1 MRSSS
6 LLLGLVATVA
16 LAFVTTNLNNMQT
29 KLYDGEIPT
38 YNEQRKSLKKSDVLG
53 TYIVKNDKNTKLTLN
68 NDGTYLLVINVCEK
82 YITLSG
88 VYELTD
94 TKLKLRNSADS
105 YEDLYGNE
113 ELSFTIVDEKS
124 IKSDESLVCTT
135 QETLF
140 EK

>member
-1 MRSSS
+1 MKSSS
-6 LLLGLVATVA
+6 LFLGLIGTVA
-16 LAFVTTNLNNMQT
+16 IAFVTTNINNVQT
-29 KLYDGEIPT
+29 KIYDSDAPLHIE
-38 YNEQRKSLKKSDVLG
+38 EKRVLKKNDLLG

-68 NDGTYLLVINVCEK
+68 NDGTYSLSINVCEK
-82 YITLSG
+82 YLELSG
-88 VYELTD
+88 RYELTD
-94 TKLKLRNSADS
+94 TKLKLKNSADS
-105 YEDLYGNE
+105 YDDLNGNE